1 MDDVANDVRALG
13 RMVREWPVQTLIF
26 TFGLPLFV
34 CLQVL
39 NVSVHGGSF
48 LRAGGFAVVALAC
61 SVQLTRYQVSVY
73 RLRTLSRGSKAD

>member
-26 TFGLPLFV
+26 TFGLPLFA
-34 CLQVL
+34 CLQLL
-39 NVSVHGGSF
+39 NVAVHGGSF
-48 LRAGGFAVVALAC
+48 FRAGGFAVLALAC

-73 RLRTLSRGSKAD
+73 RLWTLRRYTKAD